1 MKQAHI
7 RRNAVATAQH
17 ASKKKKKGGSCY
29 FLKLINFGERVSTA
43 ASQVTPGSAF
53 SMFFHLLTSAL
64 IAPAFSTE
72 MLLVED
78 YYIAMNH
85 V

>member
-1 MKQAHI
+1 MKHTFGAMSLP
-7 RRNAVATAQH
+7 QH
-17 ASKKKKKGGSCY
+17 STLARKKGGSCY
-29 FLKLINFGERVSTA
+29 FLKLINFGERVSPA

-64 IAPAFSTE
+64 IAPAFSAE
-72 MLLVED
+72 MMPVED
-78 YYIAMNH
+78 YYIARNH